1 MTVVKRCI
9 KIVSIIFLEKKYF
22 GPICA
27 WEWYVFITLDL
38 LQGIFFNF
46 AQWRG
51 PSRTADQTYFN
62 NFSEEILVWSKWA
75 ILGPK
80 IMHYLNSGS
89 AQRFFFESSIFFL
102 SFFWLHKIWLFWL
115 NDFIPFLCLFRILKL
130 RIFVARAKE
139 EEIN

>member
-38 LQGIFFNF
+38 LQGVFFNF

-89 AQRFFFESSIFFL
+89 AQRFFFEYFGQWKQHIFSFFFL
-102 SFFWLHKIWLFWL
+102 TAQNLAFLIKWLYSLFML
-115 NDFIPFLCLFRILKL
+115 ISYF
-130 RIFVARAKE
+130 
-139 EEIN
+139 EIKNFSS